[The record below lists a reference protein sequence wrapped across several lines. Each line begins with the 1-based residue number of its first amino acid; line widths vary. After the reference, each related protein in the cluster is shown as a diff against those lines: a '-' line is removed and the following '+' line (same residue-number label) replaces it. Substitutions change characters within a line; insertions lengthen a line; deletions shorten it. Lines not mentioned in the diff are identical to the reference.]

1 MGSVALDT
9 GWQRSLSSFFSIR
22 QEYFHAASESRKV
35 LLTNRNEGMSVLISV
50 LTLDSLSP
58 ALDPSDLIL
67 TRGTLEA
74 EDEEAESDTDDID
87 HRVTEESREEPA
99 FQNFMQESMAQHW
112 KRNK

>member
-1 MGSVALDT
+1 MEPIVEVVEITSEVSHT
-9 GWQRSLSSFFSIR
+9 FRRLSSFFSIR

-35 LLTNRNEGMSVLISV
+35 LLTNRNQGVSVLISV

-67 TRGTLEA
+67 TRGTLDE

-87 HRVTEESREEPA
+87 HRGERWWAET
-99 FQNFMQESMAQHW
+99 
-112 KRNK
+112 